1 MSEAAYY
8 RPENVSDE
16 VVYRELSKSAVVCL
30 VFAVLGL
37 LAFWAPVFIIMPILG
52 VLFGFLALTNIKR
65 YPEELVGKGIA
76 TAGLVACL
84 VFAVGSI
91 GLHSWIF
98 ATEVPENHRRISFS
112 DLKPNP
118 RLRLPFS
125 EKAEEFDGQ
134 KIFIKGYVRASR
146 DKYNLKQFILVGDFG
161 SCCFGGNPDI
171 ADVVAVRIVG
181 DMTVNHS
188 YNVRRVSGTF
198 HLNKNPVPIGDAEVP
213 QVFYTITADDVY

>member
-1 MSEAAYY
+1 MSEAAYIH
-8 RPENVSDE
+8 SE
-16 VVYRELSKSAVVCL
+16 VGSNETPYRELSKSAVVCL

-37 LAFWAPVFIIMPILG
+37 LSFWAAVFIIMPILG
-52 VLFGFLALTNIKR
+52 VLFGLVALSNIRR
-65 YPEELVGKGIA
+65 YPDELVGKQIA
-76 TAGLVACL
+76 ITGLIACL

-91 GLHSWIF
+91 GMHSWIF

-112 DLKPNP
+112 DLKANS
-118 RLRLPFS
+118 RTRLPFS

-146 DKYNLKQFILVGDFG
+146 EQYNLKQFVLVGDFG

-188 YNVRRVSGTF
+188 YSVRRVSGTF
-198 HLNKNPVPIGDAEVP
+198 HLNKNPIPIGDAEVP